1 MPEAQPEFR
10 SKRPIRCPGTNTQ
23 MAPGDLS
30 CSEQPV
36 ALSVCP
42 RGGRG
47 ERGASTSLTCSRCS
61 RCSRPPCVAPWS
73 HAAPTWGEQL
83 SCSQWGGSPP
93 RGFYANSPFSSY
105 LSPKNFGSE
114 NKKAVLPGSPLQ
126 PPTTHQGGMRTR
138 RTGENGRGLFSPGLA
153 LSCHQEASQAPERAW
168 GDQMAPGGL

>member
-1 MPEAQPEFR
+1 MMWSIGGHGRRGHVRAT
-10 SKRPIRCPGTNTQ
+10 GTIAQ

-42 RGGRG
+42 RGGWG
-47 ERGASTSLTCSRCS
+47 ERRPSTSLTCSRCS
-61 RCSRPPCVAPWS
+61 RCSRPPLCCAMEPRRANLGRTTFLFS
-73 HAAPTWGEQL
+73 AGEV
-83 SCSQWGGSPP
+83 PP
-93 RGFYANSPFSSY
+93 EVSMRTPPFSSY